1 MQSYQIVLR
10 GQIWP
15 KISRSV
21 TIQQSWWSW
30 S

>member
-1 MQSYQIVLR
+1 VFR

-15 KISRSV
+15 KIARSV